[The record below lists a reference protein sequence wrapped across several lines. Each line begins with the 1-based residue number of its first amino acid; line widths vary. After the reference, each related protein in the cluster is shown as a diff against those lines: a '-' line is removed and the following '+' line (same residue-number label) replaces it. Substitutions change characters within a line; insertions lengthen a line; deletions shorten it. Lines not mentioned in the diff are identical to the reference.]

1 MWARI
6 VVTGLGLMLLAGCQD
21 PIARASLY
29 GGLAPFNPPTGEL
42 VEVLDTSSATP
53 AKQGLLYTA
62 MQDAE
67 FAGQY
72 AGRAL
77 ARLGEP
83 GQTTTAVG
91 EVIYAIEPAEAP
103 DWEAKQGGF
112 VAGWG
117 SRGYGL
123 RRALNGMAAQIGDAS
138 EQSSASAALREHGP
152 RALQCTENTLHRA
165 DRVLAMSQQV
175 LATGQAADTE
185 ATLRQLKELAEAL
198 NRGLPSPDESGC
210 GLEDVKRYLNQVVP
224 DVRPG

>member
-1 MWARI
+1 MWARL
-6 VVTGLGLMLLAGCQD
+6 VTVAGLLLVAGCQD
-21 PIARASLY
+21 PIARASWY
-29 GGLAPFNPPTGEL
+29 GGLAPFDPPSGEL
-42 VEVLDTSSATP
+42 VEVLDTSSVTP

-77 ARLGEP
+77 ARLDEP
-83 GQTTTAVG
+83 GQMKTAVG

-103 DWEAKQGGF
+103 DWEAKRGGF
-112 VAGWG
+112 VAGWA

-123 RRALNGMAAQIGDAS
+123 RRALNGMAVGIGAAG
-138 EQSSASAALREHGP
+138 EGSSASAALREQGP

-165 DRVLAMSQQV
+165 DRVLVMSQQV
-175 LATGQAADTE
+175 LAMGQGADVE
-185 ATLRQLKELAEAL
+185 PTLRQLIELAEAL
-198 NRGLPSPDESGC
+198 NRGLPSPDEGGC
-210 GLEDVKRYLNQVVP
+210 GLEDVKRYLEQVVP

>member
-6 VVTGLGLMLLAGCQD
+6 VIVVGLMSLTACQD
-21 PIARASLY
+21 PFARASLY

-42 VEVLDTSSATP
+42 VEVLDTSSNTP

-77 ARLGEP
+77 ARLDEP
-83 GQTTTAVG
+83 GQTKTAVG
-91 EVIYAIEPAEAP
+91 EVIYSIEPAEAP
-103 DWEAKQGGF
+103 EWAAKDTGF

-123 RRALNGMAAQIGDAS
+123 RRALNGMTAAIGAAG
-138 EQSSASAALREHGP
+138 EQGSASAALREQGP

-165 DRVLAMSQQV
+165 DRVLAMSHQV
-175 LATGQAADTE
+175 QGAGQGAEVE

-198 NRGLPSPDESGC
+198 NRGLPSPDEGGC
-210 GLEDVKRYLNQVVP
+210 GLEDVKRYLDQVVP
-224 DVRPG
+224 DVRSG